1 MDSHSLH
8 IRYSRRLERSRRAEI
23 AQPGDAARRIVI
35 VRRGGTLRQTYGG
48 EQNGTQSSQ
57 GAGHNLRWSRHERSF
72 LHFGFHFEFR
82 RRRKRSRAGY
92 HVRCM
97 QPMAGLPRFADSAIP
112 RANAEKLHDST
123 AITQDQT
130 RSEQRSMGSTRMERL
145 VFRSAAAEA
154 GAEALPLW
162 EEIWPGP
169 AVKLVC
175 PHAARLAGGRLG
187 VRVIFALEM

>member
-1 MDSHSLH
+1 MAASKTAHKVA
-8 IRYSRRLERSRRAEI
+8 RAQVTAFVGVGMRDPFCI
-23 AQPGDAARRIVI
+23 LVFI
-35 VRRGGTLRQTYGG
+35 L
-48 EQNGTQSSQ
+48 SS
-57 GAGHNLRWSRHERSF
+57 E
-72 LHFGFHFEFR
+72 